1 MIRFAR
7 LVTALFLVS
16 LPAAAYPGSATQAS
30 QTAQSLPPPP
40 PSSPVLAALCDEY
53 WQGLMRVAPT
63 WATSLG
69 DRRFDDRLSD
79 ISPTGYAAEK
89 ERRQDVLARAKA
101 IDPATLGPADR
112 VTRRLLIE
120 ECETWIATEACRF
133 EEWIVDP
140 MGGPQ
145 TDFLNLPELTP
156 LRTTAEADAYVKRL
170 RAMAPFL
177 DQHIANLKRGLV
189 SGRTATVDAVNK
201 TLAQL
206 DRLAELPVN
215 DWTFFEPLRPPGA
228 IGTKEDVARTEA
240 AIATAIRDEVQP
252 AFERYRAFL
261 RTQVLPTARPQDK
274 AGLVALPGGRECY
287 QPAIRNH
294 TSLDLTPEELHA
306 LGKSEI
312 TRIRA
317 ELSALGQK
325 VLGTSDVAE
334 IQRRLRTDPAMQFKS
349 AEEIEAKAREA
360 LARAQA
366 AVPKWFGVTPK
377 SACEVRPMGMHEA
390 PQSTIAYYQQP
401 ALDGS
406 RPGIYKINTYKPESR
421 PRYEA
426 EALAFHESIPGH
438 HLQIAIAQEM
448 RGLPEFRK
456 HTGTTA
462 YGEGWGLYTE
472 RLADEMGLYD
482 GDLDRI
488 GILSFDAWRASRLVV
503 DTGIHAFGWTRQ
515 QAIDYM
521 LENTV
526 LAPNNIENEVDRY
539 ISWPGQAVAYKVGQ
553 LEILRLRESA
563 KQQLGKRFDIR
574 AFHDVVLSQGAVTLP
589 VLREQV
595 EAWVASVEKLKK
607 SAS

>member
-1 MIRFAR
+1 
-7 LVTALFLVS
+7 
-16 LPAAAYPGSATQAS
+16 
-30 QTAQSLPPPP
+30 
-40 PSSPVLAALCDEY
+40 
-53 WQGLMRVAPT
+53 MRAAPT

-69 DRRFDDRLSD
+69 DRRYDDRLSD
-79 ISPTGYAAEK
+79 ISPAGYAAERQ
-89 ERRQDVLARAKA
+89 RRQDVLARAKA
-101 IDPATLGPADR
+101 IDPSTLGPADR

-120 ECETWIATEACRF
+120 ECETHIATEACRF

-156 LRTTAEADAYVKRL
+156 LRTKAEADAYVKRV
-170 RAMAPFL
+170 RAMASFL
-177 DQHIANLKRGLV
+177 DQHIANLQRGLAT
-189 SGRTATVDAVNK
+189 GRTATVDAVNK

-206 DRLAELPVN
+206 DRLAELPVS
-215 DWTFFEPLRPPGA
+215 DWTFFEPLRTPGA
-228 IGTKEDVARTEA
+228 IGSKEDVARTEE
-240 AIATAIRDEVQP
+240 AIATAIKDEVQP
-252 AFERYRAFL
+252 AFERYRTFL
-261 RTQVLPTARPQDK
+261 RNQVLPAARPQDK
-274 AGLVALPGGRECY
+274 AGLIALPGGRECY

-294 TSLDLTPEELHA
+294 TSLDLTPEEIHA

-312 TRIRA
+312 ARIRT

-325 VLGTSDVAE
+325 ALGTSDVAE
-334 IQRRLRTDPAMQFKS
+334 IQRRLRNDPAMQFRT

-360 LARAQA
+360 LTRAQA
-366 AVPKWFGVTPK
+366 GLPKWFGVTPK
-377 SACEVRPMGMHEA
+377 AACEVRPMGMHEA
-390 PQSTIAYYQQP
+390 PQSTAAYYQQP

-406 RPGIYKINTYKPESR
+406 RPGIYKINTYKPETR

-448 RGLPEFRK
+448 TDLPEFRK

-462 YGEGWGLYTE
+462 YVEGWGLYAE

-482 GDLDRI
+482 GDLDHI
-488 GILSFDAWRASRLVV
+488 GMLSYDAWRASRLVV

-521 LENTV
+521 MENTV

-553 LEILRLRESA
+553 LEILRLREQA
-563 KQQLGKRFDIR
+563 KQRLGQRFDIR
-574 AFHDVVLSQGAVTLP
+574 AFHDVVLSNGAVTLP
-589 VLREQV
+589 VLRELV
-595 EAWVASVEKLKK
+595 DAWVTSVEKPKK

>member
-1 MIRFAR
+1 
-7 LVTALFLVS
+7 
-16 LPAAAYPGSATQAS
+16 
-30 QTAQSLPPPP
+30 
-40 PSSPVLAALCDEY
+40 
-53 WQGLMRVAPT
+53 MRAAPT

-79 ISPTGYAAEK
+79 ISPAGYATER
-89 ERRQDVLARAKA
+89 ERRQDVLARAKT
-101 IDPATLGPADR
+101 IDPSTLGSADR

-120 ECETWIATEACRF
+120 ECETWIATDACRF
-133 EEWIVDP
+133 EEWTVDP

-145 TDFLNLPELTP
+145 TELLNLPELTP
-156 LRTTAEADAYVKRL
+156 LRTKAEADAYVKRVQ
-170 RAMAPFL
+170 AMAPFL
-177 DQHIANLKRGLV
+177 DQHVANLKRGLA
-189 SGRTATVDAVNK
+189 SGRTATVDAVMK

-206 DRLAELPVN
+206 DRLAELPEN
-215 DWTFFEPLRPPGA
+215 DWTFFEPLRTPGA
-228 IGTKEDVARTEA
+228 IGSKEDVARTEA

-252 AFERYRAFL
+252 AFERYRTFL
-261 RTQVLPTARPQDK
+261 RTQVLPAARPQDK
-274 AGLVALPGGRECY
+274 AGLVALPGSRECY
-287 QPAIRNH
+287 SPAIRNH
-294 TSLDLTPEELHA
+294 TSLELTPEELHA

-349 AEEIEAKAREA
+349 AEQIEAKAREA
-360 LARAQA
+360 LTRAQA
-366 AVPKWFGVTPK
+366 AVPKWFGVTPRA
-377 SACEVRPMGMHEA
+377 ACEVRPMGMHEA

-406 RPGIYKINTYKPESR
+406 RPGIYKLNTYKPETR

-448 RGLPEFRK
+448 GGLPEFRK

-462 YGEGWGLYTE
+462 YGEGWGLY
-472 RLADEMGLYD
+472 
-482 GDLDRI
+482 RI

-521 LENTV
+521 MENTV
-526 LAPNNIENEVDRY
+526 LAANNIENEVDRY

-553 LEILRLRESA
+553 LEMLRLRERA
-563 KQQLGKRFDIR
+563 KQQLGQRFDIR

-595 EAWVASVEKLKK
+595 EAWVASVEKSKQ
-607 SAS
+607 SAF

>member
-1 MIRFAR
+1 MIRFIR
-7 LVTALFLVS
+7 LVPTLLLVS
-16 LPAAAYPGSATQAS
+16 LPVAASPASATQAT
-30 QTAQSLPPPP
+30 QPLPPTTPAP
-40 PSSPVLAALCDEY
+40 SPVLAALCDEY
-53 WQGLMRVAPT
+53 WQGLMRAAPT

-79 ISPTGYAAEK
+79 ISPAGYAAEK
-89 ERRQDVLARAKA
+89 KRRQDVLARANA

-112 VTRRLLIE
+112 VTRGLLIE

-133 EEWIVDP
+133 EEWVVDP

-156 LRTTAEADAYVKRL
+156 LRTKAEADAYVKRV

-177 DQHIANLKRGLV
+177 DQHIANLKRGLA

-215 DWTFFEPLRPPGA
+215 DWTFFEPLRTPGA
-228 IGTKEDVARTEA
+228 IGSKEDVARTEA

-252 AFERYRAFL
+252 AFDRYRTFL
-261 RTQVLPTARPQDK
+261 RAQVLPAARPQDK
-274 AGLVALPGGRECY
+274 VGLVALPGGRECY

-294 TSLDLTPEELHA
+294 TSLDLTPEDLHA

-312 TRIRA
+312 ARIRT

-334 IQRRLRTDPAMQFKS
+334 IQRRLRNDPAMQFRTD
-349 AEEIEAKAREA
+349 EEIEAKAREA

-377 SACEVRPMGMHEA
+377 AACEVRPMGMHEA

-406 RPGIYKINTYKPESR
+406 RPGIYKINTYKPETR

-456 HTGTTA
+456 HTGSTA
-462 YGEGWGLYTE
+462 YGEGWGLYAE

-553 LEILRLRESA
+553 LEMLRLRENA
-563 KQQLGKRFDIR
+563 KQRLGQRFDIR
-574 AFHDVVLSQGAVTLP
+574 AFHDVVLSQGALTMPL
-589 VLREQV
+589 LRQQV
-595 EAWVASVEKLKK
+595 EAWVASVEKSKK